1 MSDAELEWCAP
12 AVLAPAELAKTADWL
27 YSMDRDYYSLFDLEQ
42 ARIEAKLV
50 ELVLTPESEF
60 GTMLFARRA
69 GVLVG
74 FVAWF
79 FAEELFARRVF
90 VLKSL
95 LAGVP
100 DLLSVRSKLQEFEG
114 APRQVP
120 SNTLYLSK
128 IYVNS
133 AMRGTGLSDQLF
145 ERFLEQGKQLG
156 RNLSLH
162 VSRHNAA
169 AIALYS
175 KYGFRIHAG
184 IDQSKSLYF
193 LMENNLQEVG
203 SNELP

>member
-12 AVLAPAELAKTADWL
+12 AALTPTELAKTAAWL

-42 ARIEAKLV
+42 ASIEAKLV
-50 ELVLTPESEF
+50 ELVFIPESEF
-60 GTMLFARRA
+60 STMLFARRS

-79 FAEELFARRVF
+79 LAEQLFARRVF

-100 DLLSVRSKLQEFEG
+100 DLLTVRSKLQKFEG
-114 APRQVP
+114 APRRVP
-120 SNTLYLSK
+120 SDTLYLSK

-133 AMRGTGLSDQLF
+133 AMRGAGLSAQLF

-162 VSRHNAA
+162 VSRQNAA

-175 KYGFRIHAG
+175 RYGFRIHAG
-184 IDQSKSLYF
+184 VDQSNSLYF
-193 LMENNLQEVG
+193 LMENNLDEVG
-203 SNELP
+203 RNELP